1 MQKNHA
7 IIAGIAV
14 VIVMIAGIMFGVK
27 AGYVVVSVFSFL
39 ACAGLLFLIKRSVD
53 TVIEDEWTR
62 LVEQKAATLTMNI
75 TSFLFTVI
83 GLFLITISSPD
94 NNYDQAALTIAAF
107 LVSLAVMYIATTLW
121 YSHTLRGTG
130 P

>member
-7 IIAGIAV
+7 TLAGIAV
-14 VIVMIAGIMFGVK
+14 VMMMIAGIMYGVK
-27 AGYVVVSVFSFL
+27 AGNAGVSVFSFL

-62 LVEQKAATLTMNI
+62 LVEQKAATLTMNA
-75 TSFLFTVI
+75 TAFLFTVI

-94 NNYDQAALTIAAF
+94 HNYDQAALTIAAF
-107 LVSLAVMYIATTLW
+107 LVTLAIVYVATTVW

>member
-7 IIAGIAV
+7 TLAGIAV
-14 VIVMIAGIMFGVK
+14 VIVMIAGIMYGVK
-27 AGYVVVSVFSFL
+27 AGNAAVSVFAFL
-39 ACAGLLFLIKRSVD
+39 ACAGLLFLIKRSID

-62 LVEQKAATLTMNI
+62 LVEQKAATLTMNA
-75 TSFLFTVI
+75 TCFLFTVI
-83 GLFLITISSPD
+83 GLILITISSPD
-94 NNYDQAALTIAAF
+94 HNYDQAAFTIAAF
-107 LVSLAVMYIATTLW
+107 LVTLAIVYVATTVW